1 MKLAEQSPR
10 IASDGTI
17 RWYHGDTFILTL
29 VFHLKDVEGND
40 ILPKPTDKIEVFFKD
55 YKNEIVAQFSQMGTS
70 SIDINVDSGTS
81 GRFIEGVYTINARL
95 NGGFVTTLIK
105 NSKVVVE

>member
-40 ILPKPTDKIEVFFKD
+40 ILPKPTDKIEVFF
-55 YKNEIVAQFSQMGTS
+55 
-70 SIDINVDSGTS
+70 
-81 GRFIEGVYTINARL
+81 RTIKTKL
-95 NGGFVTTLIK
+95 
-105 NSKVVVE
+105 